1 MNRKFGIQNFRVFD
15 DEGAQFKL
23 APITVLTGCNSSGK
37 SSLIKAI
44 MLFEDFFKRLKMD
57 YKSDNLGDVFS
68 YPLKLNEGE
77 HKLAKFK
84 STLNKNSESDEMVFS
99 FTRHSLFADSE
110 IEVEFVFKANENNIL
125 GNGLLDKLRIKRGN
139 AYIYVYSFNP
149 PKNEKNLFI
158 DYQAFIDMYFNFLKQ
173 VSEKENPNGDT
184 LDSDIFSVNFSYYI
198 NQYMNDLYRHNI
210 LYKSLSNVS
219 GESKSLLD
227 NPAYLYL
234 RKYSKENIEKLISYF
249 ESHKDKDLTSRT
261 LFNSPAYNYLKDATK
276 ENIKDLISAKIGGD
290 VEVYINIQLEK
301 ENIIKQL
308 KHIASSFIESKHIY
322 FKDYFAELEN
332 DYLKKQYT
340 NIIDTEDKNKYSFP
354 WLQDES
360 VSADIIKKTKDALTL
375 YYVGSVGAI
384 TDFDL
389 NNLSRKELFENF
401 EQLCVT
407 MFGFSEFVTAGYY
420 EDVNNTNYYEDIGA
434 DGDGMYA
441 DCQEF
446 IAIKDHE
453 KWLGY
458 ISFFL
463 EDAFFNLP
471 DFIDNVEFINS
482 NRPKVER
489 FYDLSNLSGSFANL
503 INDYVSFN
511 NKAILLKGD
520 KKYVLGDFLRKWVK
534 KLEIADD
541 VVFEST
547 REGLGI
553 FIYLLNDG
561 KQTLL
566 ADLGYGITQVLSM
579 LLKIELGILN
589 NFEPSFSDAILGN
602 LHAELYTKENKQQ
615 TITIEEP
622 EANLH
627 PKLQSRLAN
636 MFMEAN
642 ELYNINFILETH
654 SEYLIR
660 KFQYLVASEKLEPEK
675 VIVYYLNNPNAK
687 ENIDNESHVVEIS
700 INEDGS
706 LDGDFGSGFFDEATN
721 WKFEL
726 MRLKNTQRN

>member
-1 MNRKFGIQNFRVFD
+1 M
-15 DEGAQFKL
+15 L
-23 APITVLTGCNSSGK
+23 PSGK
-37 SSLIKAI
+37 
-44 MLFEDFFKRLKMD
+44 
-57 YKSDNLGDVFS
+57 
-68 YPLKLNEGE
+68 
-77 HKLAKFK
+77 
-84 STLNKNSESDEMVFS
+84 
-99 FTRHSLFADSE
+99 LFAE
-110 IEVEFVFKANENNIL
+110 
-125 GNGLLDKLRIKRGN
+125 
-139 AYIYVYSFNP
+139 
-149 PKNEKNLFI
+149 
-158 DYQAFIDMYFNFLKQ
+158 
-173 VSEKENPNGDT
+173 
-184 LDSDIFSVNFSYYI
+184 
-198 NQYMNDLYRHNI
+198 DLH
-210 LYKSLSNVS
+210 
-219 GESKSLLD
+219 
-227 NPAYLYL
+227 
-234 RKYSKENIEKLISYF
+234 
-249 ESHKDKDLTSRT
+249 
-261 LFNSPAYNYLKDATK
+261 
-276 ENIKDLISAKIGGD
+276 
-290 VEVYINIQLEK
+290 
-301 ENIIKQL
+301 
-308 KHIASSFIESKHIY
+308 
-322 FKDYFAELEN
+322 
-332 DYLKKQYT
+332 
-340 NIIDTEDKNKYSFP
+340 
-354 WLQDES
+354 
-360 VSADIIKKTKDALTL
+360 
-375 YYVGSVGAI
+375 
-384 TDFDL
+384 
-389 NNLSRKELFENF
+389 
-401 EQLCVT
+401 
-407 MFGFSEFVTAGYY
+407 
-420 EDVNNTNYYEDIGA
+420 
-434 DGDGMYA
+434 
-441 DCQEF
+441 
-446 IAIKDHE
+446 
-453 KWLGY
+453 
-458 ISFFL
+458 
-463 EDAFFNLP
+463 
-471 DFIDNVEFINS
+471 
-482 NRPKVER
+482 
-489 FYDLSNLSGSFANL
+489 
-503 INDYVSFN
+503 VSFN

-642 ELYNINFILETH
+642 EMYNINFILETH

>member
-1 MNRKFGIQNFRVFD
+1 
-15 DEGAQFKL
+15 
-23 APITVLTGCNSSGK
+23 
-37 SSLIKAI
+37 
-44 MLFEDFFKRLKMD
+44 MLFEDFFKSLKMD
-57 YKSDNLGDVFS
+57 YKRDSLRDIMS

-77 HKLAKFK
+77 HKLGKFK
-84 STLNKNSESDEMVFS
+84 NTLNKNSESDEMVFS

-110 IEVEFVFKANENNIL
+110 INIEFVFKENENNIL

-139 AYIYVYSFNP
+139 TYIYVYSFNP

-158 DYQAFIDMYFNFLKQ
+158 DYQVFIDMYFNFLKQ

-210 LYKSLSNVS
+210 LFKSLSNVS

-276 ENIKDLISAKIGGD
+276 ENIKELISAKIGGD

-308 KHIASSFIESKHIY
+308 NHIVSSFIESKHIY
-322 FKDYFAELEN
+322 FKYYFAELEN
-332 DYLKKQYT
+332 DYLKKQYSNT
-340 NIIDTEDKNKYSFP
+340 IDTEDNNTYSFP

-360 VSADIIKKTKDALTL
+360 VSADIIKKTKDTLTL
-375 YYVGSVGAI
+375 YYVGSVGSI

-389 NNLSRKELFENF
+389 NSLSRKELFENF

-420 EDVNNTNYYEDIGA
+420 EDVSNTNYYEDIGA
-434 DGDGMYA
+434 DGDGMYINY
-441 DCQEF
+441 QEF
-446 IAIKDHE
+446 MAIKDHE
-453 KWLGY
+453 KWLKY
-458 ISFFL
+458 INFFL

-511 NKAILLKGD
+511 NKAIPLKGD

-541 VVFEST
+541 VFFEST

-589 NFEPSFSDAILGN
+589 NFETSFSDAILGN

-627 PKLQSRLAN
+627 PKLQSKLAD
-636 MFMEAN
+636 MFIEAN

-660 KFQYLVASEKLEPEK
+660 KFQYLVASEKLESEK
-675 VIVYYLNNPNAK
+675 VIVYYLNNPEADK
-687 ENIDNESHVVEIS
+687 RCDNSPHVVEIS

-726 MRLKNTQRN
+726 MRLKNTQNN